1 MHKNSGWGLF
11 RFRFRWK
18 FPSLS
23 AEFRF
28 RAQHYEDEW
37 EIEAIV
43 DERRLGRGWQ
53 YRVTYAGW
61 GEEDAQWR
69 SRSELRETAPELVAR
84 WEEVH
89 PK

>member
-1 MHKNSGWGLF
+1 MENDDQRYPERQMRRPGPVYLEGT
-11 RFRFRWK
+11 
-18 FPSLS
+18 
-23 AEFRF
+23 
-28 RAQHYEDEW
+28 EDEW

-43 DERRLGRGWQ
+43 DERCLGRGWQ